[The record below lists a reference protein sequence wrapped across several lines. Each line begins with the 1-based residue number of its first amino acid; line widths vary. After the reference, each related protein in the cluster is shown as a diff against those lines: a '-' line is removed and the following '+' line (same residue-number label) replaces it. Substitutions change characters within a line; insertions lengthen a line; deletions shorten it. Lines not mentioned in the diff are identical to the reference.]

1 MLDLS
6 HRNELEWLAQLV
18 ADVRSAAPHLDP
30 LLVGALARDL
40 LLHYAHG
47 LKIERMTGD
56 VDFALA
62 LADWSEFWTA
72 RDALLASGLFVPYPK
87 TAHRLQH
94 ASCGW
99 IDLIPFGAV
108 ERPDATIAWP
118 PAGDEAME
126 VIGYVEAA
134 EASIVVALPK
144 GQSARTV
151 SLPML
156 AVLKVFAWS
165 DRHRYTQGKDAVD
178 LGLILRSYLEA
189 GNHDRL
195 YAEFPHLITDQFDF
209 EPTSGWLLGHDAR
222 AALLKHSIRFDQ
234 VIQRLDS
241 IFARELSPDRQ
252 SPLVA
257 QLNPVQT
264 DQALKLL
271 AAFHAG
277 LLGAKTHPQEFHCY
291 HTFR

>member
-6 HRNELEWLAQLV
+6 HRHELEWLAQLV
-18 ADVRSAAPHLDP
+18 GDVQSAAPRLEP

-40 LLHYAHG
+40 LLHYGHG
-47 LKIERMTGD
+47 LKIERATGD

-62 LADWSEFWTA
+62 VADWSEFSAA
-72 RDALLASGLFVPYPK
+72 RDALLASGLFV
-87 TAHRLQH
+87 AHRRTTHKLQH
-94 ASCGW
+94 AKYGW

-118 PAGDEAME
+118 PAGDEVME
-126 VIGYVEAA
+126 VIGYSEAA
-134 EASIVVALPK
+134 EASIVMALPK
-144 GQSARTV
+144 EQTARIV

-156 AVLKVFAWS
+156 AVLKVFAWN
-165 DRHRYTQGKDAVD
+165 DRHRDTQGKDAVD

-189 GNHDRL
+189 GNLDRL
-195 YAEFPHLITDQFDF
+195 YAEFPQVITDQFDF

-222 AALLKHSIRFDQ
+222 SALLKHSIRFDQ

-241 IFARELSPDRQ
+241 ILARELSPDRQ
-252 SPLVA
+252 SLLVA
-257 QLNPVQT
+257 KLNPVQT

-277 LLGAKTHPQEFHCY
+277 LLGASTP
-291 HTFR
+291 